1 MGQFALHRDGSRP
14 VAEARAQPDFF
25 ILRPQYRSV
34 EAGGVRIPDAPDPR
48 EDAAPRLPPFFR
60 DGQSIPEGIDVARVV
75 FIRRV
80 LIDPLERGEEQL
92 PEMPIE
98 DEAEP
103 ERVKRFDQPR
113 VYQNLA
119 II

>member
-1 MGQFALHRDGSRP
+1 
-14 VAEARAQPDFF
+14 
-25 ILRPQYRSV
+25 
-34 EAGGVRIPDAPDPR
+34 
-48 EDAAPRLPPFFR
+48 
-60 DGQSIPEGIDVARVV
+60 V

-80 LIDPLERGEEQL
+80 LIDPPERGEEQL

-103 ERVKRFDQPR
+103 ERVKRFDQPC
-113 VYQNLA
+113 VCQNLG

>member
-1 MGQFALHRDGSRP
+1 M
-14 VAEARAQPDFF
+14 ARNTAQRLDRIERLIRERMQPDTSPLF
-25 ILRPQYRSV
+25 LR
-34 EAGGVRIPDAPDPR
+34 E
-48 EDAAPRLPPFFR
+48 
-60 DGQSIPEGIDVARVV
+60 GQSIPDGIDAARVV

-80 LIDPLERGEEQL
+80 LIDPPERGEEQL

-103 ERVKRFDQPR
+103 ERVKRFDQPC
-113 VYQNLA
+113 VCQNLG

>member
-1 MGQFALHRDGSRP
+1 
-14 VAEARAQPDFF
+14 
-25 ILRPQYRSV
+25 
-34 EAGGVRIPDAPDPR
+34 
-48 EDAAPRLPPFFR
+48 
-60 DGQSIPEGIDVARVV
+60 V

-80 LIDPLERGEEQL
+80 LIDPPERGEEQL